1 MANNYISITEA
12 AQRFGLHT
20 NTIARLLRRGV
31 LQGYKTTGQGGSS
44 RWMVSI
50 QSLRSYTDPINGFA
64 LDMPGPKLFLSKLD
78 EGEDEAEG

>member
-12 AQRFGLHT
+12 ARRFGLHT

-31 LQGYKTTGQGGSS
+31 LQGYKTTSQGGAS

-50 QSLRSYTDPINGFA
+50 QSLRSYTDPITGFA
-64 LDMPGPKLFLSKLD
+64 LDMPGPKMFLSKLD
-78 EGEDEAEG
+78 EREEDEE